1 MSRDSNY
8 DHHISI
14 FSPNGR
20 LYQVEYAF
28 KAALSSG
35 LTSVACRGPN
45 SVAVCTQKKVPE
57 RLIDPSS
64 VSNVHSITPEI
75 GCLMTGLNPD
85 CKALVQRIRYEAADF
100 RYKYG
105 YACPVSQLAK
115 RVADIAQVYTQ
126 SASMRPLAATVILVG
141 VDDEKGPVI
150 YKVDPAGHFLPFFA
164 TAAGTK
170 EQEVSPTSEERRA
183 AK

>member
-1 MSRDSNY
+1 MLDVTLSSNYSRDSNY

-35 LTSVACRGPN
+35 LTSVACRDPT
-45 SVAVCTQKKVPE
+45 SVALCTQKKVPE

-64 VSNVHSITPEI
+64 VSNVHSITPTV

-105 YACPVSQLAK
+105 YDCPVAQLAK

-150 YKVDPAGHFLPFFA
+150 YKVRKSFWFVL
-164 TAAGTK
+164 
-170 EQEVSPTSEERRA
+170 RRQSVL
-183 AK
+183 